1 MADPLQRLPISPVG
15 DRNLVQALAL
25 SGCGG
30 CWCRRSSSDS
40 AVRRQEVFADSAR
53 WTRDGVPGQGLRKR
67 APDWT
72 HHGVKLDVSFRCRMV
87 QLRWSKRF
95 GRSGQCVQIKSLAAP
110 PARPLG
116 PASKSPLKRKRPRRA
131 SPSPPSP
138 SGVRSDPPFHP
149 DCDCGIPPP
158 PAGPICGLAT
168 GPLPQLPAVSAH
180 PAPYR

>member
-95 GRSGQCVQIKSLAAP
+95 GRSGQCVQIKSLSAP
-110 PARPLG
+110 PARPWAPPAKAHSRENGPGG
-116 PASKSPLKRKRPRRA
+116 PAHRRRAPRGFARIPPSTRTATVVSLRLRRDRSAGSPLDPCLSFRR
-131 SPSPPSP
+131 
-138 SGVRSDPPFHP
+138 
-149 DCDCGIPPP
+149 
-158 PAGPICGLAT
+158 
-168 GPLPQLPAVSAH
+168 
-180 PAPYR
+180 